1 MNKTLLFLALLISTA
16 TFSQVVS
23 LKENDRFTKK
33 NILQVNAMKGKK
45 WSQFDNIAEGIGNNV
60 YFSLKA
66 ENINY
71 YLQLNTFVNNLTCL
85 SEDSKV
91 ILLLEDE
98 STIEL
103 FNKAKT
109 DCASQNQSI
118 TGRYSITEDQIK
130 LLSEKY
136 LSEFRIYYSEGYSD
150 YTVKNGKKDIVKG
163 TAKLFLNELPN

>member
-1 MNKTLLFLALLISTA
+1 MKKTLLLLFLLASTI
-16 TFSQVVS
+16 TFAQVVS

-45 WSQFDNIAEGIGNNV
+45 WGQFDNIAEGMANNV

-66 ENINY
+66 ENTSY
-71 YLQLNTFVNNLTCL
+71 YLQLNTFVNNFTCL

-103 FNKAKT
+103 FNKTKT

-118 TGRYSITEDQIK
+118 TGRYSISADQIK
-130 LLSEKY
+130 TLSEKY

-150 YTVKNGKKDIVKG
+150 YTVKKGKKDIVKG
-163 TAKLFLNELPN
+163 TARLFLNELPN